1 MDLINI
7 ENVTKVYNKTKT
19 VINDLSF
26 SINKGE
32 FIVVLGPSG
41 CGKST
46 LLRMIAGLEE
56 TTAGAIKIDG
66 VEVQEKE
73 PKERGCA
80 MVFQNYAL
88 YPHMTVEQNIGYSLK
103 LMKLDKQDIKEKVT
117 TVAKSMG
124 LGDLTDRLPH
134 QLSGGQRQRVAIGR
148 AIVREPK
155 VLLFDEPLS
164 NLDARLRND
173 MRIELMELHK
183 RIGSTSIFVTHDQ
196 VEAMTL
202 ADRILILSNGNI
214 AQFGTPAEIY
224 SKPNDIFVATFIGSP
239 AMNIIPLKRTGRG
252 YSINGHVVTCGNED
266 RLPAQVSLG
275 IRPEDVIISHSE
287 KGISFTTDYRE
298 ELGSHTVLH
307 GKLDGGVPFKVI
319 TPFGMKICDDVI
331 HVQIPDEKCH
341 FFDSET
347 GKRV

>member
-1 MDLINI
+1 MDLIKI
-7 ENVTKVYNKTKT
+7 EQVTKIYNKTKT
-19 VINDLSF
+19 VINNLSF
-26 SINKGE
+26 SIREGE

-56 TTAGAIKIDG
+56 ISGGAIKIDD

-103 LMKLDKQDIKEKVT
+103 LLRLDKKIIKEKVEN
-117 TVAKSMG
+117 VANSMG
-124 LGDLTDRLPH
+124 LGELMERLPH

-173 MRIELMELHK
+173 MRIELMALHK
-183 RIGSTSIFVTHDQ
+183 RIKSTSIFVTHDQ

-202 ADRILILSNGNI
+202 ADRILILNNGNI

-224 SKPNDIFVATFIGSP
+224 ARPNDTFVASFIGSP
-239 AMNIIPLKRTGRG
+239 SMNIVPLEHTDRG
-252 YSINGHVVTCGNED
+252 YFLNNYLMRSNEGKD
-266 RLPAQVSLG
+266 TYSQISLG
-275 IRPEDVIISHSE
+275 IRPEDVTICDDEI
-287 KGISFTTDYRE
+287 GINFITEYRE

-307 GKLDGGVPFKVI
+307 GKLLNEIPFRVI
-319 TPFGMKICDDVI
+319 TPFGVKAEHDCIQIKIPV
-331 HVQIPDEKCH
+331 EKCH
-341 FFDSET
+341 YFNTQT
-347 GKRV
+347 GKRI

>member
-1 MDLINI
+1 MDLIKI
-7 ENVTKVYNKTKT
+7 EKVTKFYNKTKK

-26 SINKGE
+26 SISEGE

-46 LLRMIAGLEE
+46 LLRMIAGLEDIS
-56 TTAGAIKIDG
+56 GGVIIIDDI
-66 VEVQEKE
+66 EVQNKE

-88 YPHMTVEQNIGYSLK
+88 YPHMTVEENIGYSLK
-103 LMKLDKQDIKEKVT
+103 LLKLDKRIIRENVKS
-117 TVAKSMG
+117 VANAMG
-124 LGDLTDRLPH
+124 LGELMERLPH

-183 RIGSTSIFVTHDQ
+183 RIKSTSIFVTHDQ

-202 ADRILILSNGNI
+202 ADRILILNNGSI

-224 SKPNDIFVATFIGSP
+224 SKPNDTFVASFIGSP
-239 AMNIIPLKRTGRG
+239 SMNIVPLERSDGG
-252 YSINGHVVTCGNED
+252 YHINNYFISSANGKNISSEI
-266 RLPAQVSLG
+266 SLG
-275 IRPEDVIISHSE
+275 IRPEDVSICNAGD
-287 KGISFTTDYRE
+287 GISFLIEYRE

-307 GKLDGGVPFKVI
+307 GRLYGDVRFRV
-319 TPFGMKICDDVI
+319 TAPFGMKIESELIYVN
-331 HVQIPDEKCH
+331 IPGDKCH
-341 FFDSET
+341 FFNAAT
-347 GKRV
+347 GKKI